1 MPHFFIE
8 RPIFA
13 WVVALFI
20 VLTGIL
26 SIPRLP
32 VAQYPAVAPPGI
44 IISLSYPGA
53 SPDVM
58 NTSVVSLIEREISGV
73 DNLLYFES
81 SSDTT
86 GMASIT
92 VTFRPGTDI
101 KLAQMDLQNQIK
113 IVEPRLPQAV
123 RQNGINVEAANSGFL
138 MMVGLKSPTGEYQ
151 EADLSDYFAR
161 NLTDELRRV
170 PGVGKVQLFGGE
182 KALRIWLDPM
192 KLHSYGLSVTDVLTA
207 VSQQNVIVSP
217 GRTGDEPAVAGQTVT
232 YPITVR
238 GQLPRLRRFV
248 ISPLNRRSPV
258 RV

>member
-1 MPHFFIE
+1 MPYFLLKDPFCLGGRAVYCSDRH
-8 RPIFA
+8 
-13 WVVALFI
+13 I
-20 VLTGIL
+20 VH
-26 SIPRLP
+26 PPLP

-138 MMVGLKSPTGEYQ
+138 MMVGLKSPPENI
-151 EADLSDYFAR
+151 R
-161 NLTDELRRV
+161 
-170 PGVGKVQLFGGE
+170 
-182 KALRIWLDPM
+182 
-192 KLHSYGLSVTDVLTA
+192 KL
-207 VSQQNVIVSP
+207 I
-217 GRTGDEPAVAGQTVT
+217 
-232 YPITVR
+232 
-238 GQLPRLRRFV
+238 
-248 ISPLNRRSPV
+248 
-258 RV
+258 

>member
-13 WVVALFI
+13 WVIALFI
-20 VLTGIL
+20 VLTGLL

-32 VAQYPAVAPPGI
+32 VAQYPEVAPPGI
-44 IISLSYPGA
+44 IISVSYPGA
-53 SPDVM
+53 SPEVM
-58 NTSVVSLIEREISGV
+58 NTSVVSLIEREISSV

-92 VTFRPGTDI
+92 VTFKPGTDI

-113 IVEPRLPQAV
+113 IVESRLPQSV

-138 MMVGLKSPTGEYQ
+138 MMVGLKSPSGAYQ

-161 NLTDELRRV
+161 NVTDELRRV

-192 KLHSYGLSVTDVLTA
+192 KLHSYGLSVTD
-207 VSQQNVIVSP
+207 
-217 GRTGDEPAVAGQTVT
+217 
-232 YPITVR
+232 
-238 GQLPRLRRFV
+238 
-248 ISPLNRRSPV
+248 
-258 RV
+258 

>member
-13 WVVALFI
+13 WVIALFI
-20 VLTGIL
+20 VLTGLL

-32 VAQYPAVAPPGI
+32 VAQYPEVAPPGI
-44 IISLSYPGA
+44 IISVSYPGA
-53 SPDVM
+53 SPEVM
-58 NTSVVSLIEREISGV
+58 NTSVVSLIEREISSV

-92 VTFRPGTDI
+92 VTFKPGTDI

-113 IVEPRLPQAV
+113 IVESRLPQSV

-138 MMVGLKSPTGEYQ
+138 MMVGLKSPSGAYQ

-161 NLTDELRRV
+161 NVTDELRRV

-182 KALRIWLDPM
+182 KALRIWLDP
-192 KLHSYGLSVTDVLTA
+192 
-207 VSQQNVIVSP
+207 
-217 GRTGDEPAVAGQTVT
+217 
-232 YPITVR
+232 
-238 GQLPRLRRFV
+238 
-248 ISPLNRRSPV
+248 
-258 RV
+258 

>member
-1 MPHFFIE
+1 MPYFFIE

-20 VLTGIL
+20 VLTGLL
-26 SIPRLP
+26 SIPQLP

-73 DNLLYFES
+73 DKLYFES

-138 MMVGLKSPTGEYQ
+138 
-151 EADLSDYFAR
+151 
-161 NLTDELRRV
+161 
-170 PGVGKVQLFGGE
+170 
-182 KALRIWLDPM
+182 
-192 KLHSYGLSVTDVLTA
+192 
-207 VSQQNVIVSP
+207 
-217 GRTGDEPAVAGQTVT
+217 
-232 YPITVR
+232 
-238 GQLPRLRRFV
+238 
-248 ISPLNRRSPV
+248 
-258 RV
+258 

>member
-13 WVVALFI
+13 WVIALFI
-20 VLTGIL
+20 VLTGLL

-32 VAQYPAVAPPGI
+32 VAQYPEVAPPGI
-44 IISLSYPGA
+44 IISVSYPGA
-53 SPDVM
+53 SPEVM
-58 NTSVVSLIEREISGV
+58 NTSVVSLIEREISSV

-92 VTFRPGTDI
+92 VTFKPGTDI

-113 IVEPRLPQAV
+113 IVESRLPQSV

-138 MMVGLKSPTGEYQ
+138 MMVGLKSPSGAYQ

-161 NLTDELRRV
+161 NVTDELRRV

-182 KALRIWLDPM
+182 KALRI
-192 KLHSYGLSVTDVLTA
+192 
-207 VSQQNVIVSP
+207 
-217 GRTGDEPAVAGQTVT
+217 
-232 YPITVR
+232 
-238 GQLPRLRRFV
+238 
-248 ISPLNRRSPV
+248 
-258 RV
+258 